1 MTFFSQCSSMFA
13 CSVIHTNHPSHTKH
27 RYIAQQW
34 SKPLITVHNG
44 HHSRTLSAVDG
55 WECAL
60 LCMRKLMH
68 KCNANGLAYYCYPNG
83 LVYYCNPR
91 CSSVIISS
99 SCAISSR
106 VLRVHCSLQ
115 YITVHNSGLDTVC
128 PACLALIR
136 VWSLCICICICN
148 YIWIRS
154 YTY

>member
-1 MTFFSQCSSMFA
+1 MTWFYTIIVSQCSTMFA
-13 CSVIHTNHPSHTKH
+13 VRSTLITFPHKKNI
-27 RYIAQQW
+27 YIAQQW
-34 SKPLITVHNG
+34 SMPLITVHKG

-68 KCNANGLAYYCYPNG
+68 QCDANGLAYYCNPNG

-106 VLRVHCSLQ
+106 VLQHCA
-115 YITVHNSGLDTVC
+115 HNSGLDTVC
-128 PACLALIR
+128 AACLALIR

-148 YIWIRS
+148 YIWICS
-154 YTY
+154 YT